1 MSSSR
6 KLVVGIDFGTTFSG
20 VSWLFH
26 NGMKAPANP
35 EVITRWLSTHARNSD
50 RVKVP
55 TKLYYDKHTKNVS
68 WGYNIPEGE
77 PIQWFKLLLLNDED
91 LSAHLQGSAHIR
103 KARTMLEEL
112 GKDATQVTADYLK
125 QLWQHT
131 MKAMEKAK
139 GPSLIKATPIHVVLT
154 VPAIYQDYGRE
165 RMRRAAELAGIL
177 DKRPLCEDTTLSFV
191 TEPESA
197 IMATLPE
204 LDYRGDLKPDDT
216 FVLCDCGGGT
226 VDIISYMVVQT
237 SPLVIRE
244 CVEGDGALCGATFL
258 DQDFQLFMKKKF
270 PGGSKAWD
278 KAEPVAISKF
288 LNSEW
293 EHGIKCDFDGSDRTW
308 ILDLPKR
315 SKRGQLEVTSSEIRG
330 VFSNVTTRIKG
341 LVGNQVQAIQKKTSK
356 NPKKFVILAGGFGR
370 CPFIYASLR
379 EQYQGVTEVLQSE
392 GERPWS
398 AICRGAAMYGA
409 LGHGL
414 TDEGVRVQSRVSRL
428 SYGWKYNT
436 RFVPGKHLIQDKFWD
451 ERDGRYNAKNQMQ
464 WAIKRGDNVATSHAT
479 AFPYHVTYSL
489 RETGERIHNKAIYTS
504 TKSDPASR
512 FGSGYE
518 IPLLTTVK
526 WELPVRVEELPVDR
540 RHHKDH
546 RRFNFEI
553 QMEVSGASLGLRIVA
568 DGKVLGAKSLQVK
581 TD

>member
-1 MSSSR
+1 MASSR

-26 NGMKAPANP
+26 NGTKAPTNP

-91 LSAHLQGSAHIR
+91 LPTHLQGSAHLR

-125 QLWQHT
+125 QLWQHS
-131 MKAMEKAK
+131 MKAIEKAK
-139 GPSLIKATPIHVVLT
+139 GPSLIKAAPIHVVLT

-197 IMATLPE
+197 VMATLPE
-204 LDYRGDLKPDDT
+204 LDYRGDLEPDDT

-226 VDIISYMVVQT
+226 VDIISYKVVQT

-244 CVEGDGALCGATFL
+244 CVEGDGDLCGATFL

-270 PGGSKAWD
+270 PGGTKSWEN
-278 KAEPVAISKF
+278 AEPAAISKF

-315 SKRGQLEVTSSEIRG
+315 GKRGQLEVTSRSEIHE

-341 LVGNQVQAIQKKTSK
+341 LVGNQVQAIKKKTSK
-356 NPKKFVILAGGFGR
+356 NPKFVILAGGFGR

-379 EQYQGVTEVLQSE
+379 EQYQGVTEVLQSD

-409 LGHGL
+409 LRHGL

-428 SYGWKYNT
+428 SYGWRHNAH
-436 RFVPGKHLIQDKFWD
+436 FVAGEHLIQDKVWD
-451 ERDGRYNAKNQMQ
+451 KLGGYYVAANQME
-464 WAIKRGDNVATSHAT
+464 WAIKRGEDIETSHAKT
-479 AFPYHVTYSL
+479 FPHCRKYSL
-489 RETGERIHNKAIYTS
+489 WETGKQGGCDDIYTS
-504 TKSDPASR
+504 TKSDPPSR

-518 IPLLTTVK
+518 LPRLTSIK
-526 WELPVRVEELPVDR
+526 WETTVRVEELPVSR
-540 RHHKDH
+540 RPLRQY
-546 RRFNFEI
+546 RRLDFEY
-553 QMEVSGASLGLRIVA
+553 QMEVSGASLDLRIVA
-568 DGKVLGAKSLQVK
+568 GGKVLGAKSFQVK